1 MKTMRTRSNKVLLG
15 ILAVLAVIFL
25 IAAVFLGLDLW
36 ERRQGTFPAR
46 DTAAETLTHNGA
58 EYVLKDTLETYLF
71 IGLDTFE
78 EAEDADSYNNDRQA
92 DFLMLLVLDNAE
104 KTCRVIH
111 VNRDSMAEMNVL
123 DVASNKIGTVT
134 KQIALAH
141 TYGNGREVSCQ
152 NTANAVSKLLMG
164 VDIDHYVSVTMDAVP
179 LYNDFIGGVT
189 VEILDDFTATDP
201 AMVQGATLTLTGE
214 QALCYVRSRYGLDDP
229 TNNNRMKRQKQ
240 YLEALYARA
249 LQLAAEDEGF
259 IARAALKMEEGY
271 LVSDCLGNKLTTLL
285 EKLATYELLGVSDIK
300 GETKMGK
307 KWLEF
312 YPDNDS
318 VKDIVVTCFYELKK

>member
-1 MKTMRTRSNKVLLG
+1 MKTTRTRGNTVLRG
-15 ILAVLAVIFL
+15 ILALLLV
-25 IAAVFLGLDLW
+25 VFLVAATFLGVELW
-36 ERRQGTFPAR
+36 EKRQGAFPER
-46 DTAAETLTHNGA
+46 ETATATLTHNGT
-58 EYVLKDTLETYLF
+58 EYVLKDSLETYLF

-78 EAEDADSYNNDRQA
+78 DTEDADSYNNDRQA

-141 TYGNGREVSCQ
+141 TYGNGQEVSCQ

-164 VDIDHYVSVTMDAVP
+164 IDIDHYVSVTMDAVP
-179 LYNDFIGGVT
+179 IYNDFVGGIT

-249 LQLAAEDEGF
+249 RQLAAEDEEF
-259 IARAALKMEEGY
+259 IARAALKLEEGY
-271 LVSDCLGNKLTTLL
+271 LVTDCLGNRLTTLL
-285 EKLATYELLGVSDIK
+285 EKLASYELLGVSDIK
-300 GETKMGK
+300 GETKMGE

-312 YPDNDS
+312 YPDEDS
-318 VKDIVVTCFYELKK
+318 VKDIVVTCFYEAKK